1 MYRLQR
7 FISDMQTLVSGAR
20 KTVSEWDGG
29 IFTRAGLTS
38 QYIPVAVWRARRDT
52 GASKGSQMGLQET
65 GNHRRSQ
72 ASRQHLGKSTQPDK
86 LASNSHAH
94 THTQTMP
101 ALAHFQTLSKTKR
114 GRENYYYYH
123 YYQFSEASVIGVYL
137 CKPPP
142 QHYSPFSGW

>member
-94 THTQTMP
+94 THTHKPCQ
-101 ALAHFQTLSKTKR
+101 LWLIFRHFPKQKEGEKIIIIIIIINFLKL
-114 GRENYYYYH
+114 
-123 YYQFSEASVIGVYL
+123 V
-137 CKPPP
+137 
-142 QHYSPFSGW
+142 